1 MNVQEEY
8 TALNMSGKNRLQEVV
23 SHVIKVTIYLI
34 RRIWWTHDG
43 CLPVK
48 EIIAN
53 RPSRALEL
61 KFYNMLRNDYVI
73 DYDVTYLGRWI
84 PSDILKFLIDSLQSH
99 FMVRGKCVE

>member
-8 TALNMSGKNRLQEVV
+8 TALNVFPVRLLSRDIGHIDMVFV
-23 SHVIKVTIYLI
+23 FYLI

-53 RPSRALEL
+53 RPSRALEWTNY
-61 KFYNMLRNDYVI
+61 KS
-73 DYDVTYLGRWI
+73 VT
-84 PSDILKFLIDSLQSH
+84 K
-99 FMVRGKCVE
+99 

>member
-73 DYDVTYLGRWI
+73 DCAIVT
-84 PSDILKFLIDSLQSH
+84 SLTWAGGSLPIS
-99 FMVRGKCVE
+99 